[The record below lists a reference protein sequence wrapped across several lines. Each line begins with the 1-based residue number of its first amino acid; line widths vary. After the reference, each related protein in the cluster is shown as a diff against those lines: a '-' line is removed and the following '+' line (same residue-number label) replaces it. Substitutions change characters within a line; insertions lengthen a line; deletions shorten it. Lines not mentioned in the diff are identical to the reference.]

1 MAEVINLNRFRKQRE
16 RAGARKAAAEN
27 RIRFGRDKEER
38 AKDRGESTRT
48 AKELDDK
55 RLD

>member
-16 RAGARKAAAEN
+16 RAGARKVAAEN
-27 RIRFGRDKEER
+27 RIRFGRDKEDR
-38 AKDRGESTRT
+38 AKDRDESQRN